1 MSKTQPRF
9 PHSPLQKA
17 MSGTSAVAKLTS
29 GLELRAVQH
38 VPTQQLL
45 PSPISEQ
52 YFNEPTIG
60 ELEKLSD
67 DIRKRGIL
75 VPLIAKLDYTLLSGH
90 NRLAIAKELNLTH
103 VPVQFVI
110 SSLTEDEER
119 EFVVKDNLLRRQLS
133 NDEKIKLYRVLFPNF
148 DERIAIRQ
156 NVESRD
162 NVPTSDLKPLHASE
176 IAIVTGQ
183 KKEAVKK
190 QLQREEQ
197 RQKRENEKNKQTQ
210 EEVAVTSADNSFEQM
225 RAREREATK
234 VVKGSL
240 DELHIQLTR
249 PDVSDDWKISTV
261 QKILKAMEKTQ
272 KLLPSHIA

>member
-1 MSKTQPRF
+1 
-9 PHSPLQKA
+9 
-17 MSGTSAVAKLTS
+17 
-29 GLELRAVQH
+29 
-38 VPTQQLL
+38 
-45 PSPISEQ
+45 
-52 YFNEPTIG
+52 
-60 ELEKLSD
+60 
-67 DIRKRGIL
+67 
-75 VPLIAKLDYTLLSGH
+75 
-90 NRLAIAKELNLTH
+90 
-103 VPVQFVI
+103 
-110 SSLTEDEER
+110 
-119 EFVVKDNLLRRQLS
+119 
-133 NDEKIKLYRVLFPNF
+133 
-148 DERIAIRQ
+148 
-156 NVESRD
+156 
-162 NVPTSDLKPLHASE
+162 
-176 IAIVTGQ
+176 VTGQ